1 MARRPKREEQQMM
14 LAKHRN
20 SDASRSDSR
29 FPRKAPPSKEYD
41 GAIKHV
47 RTGQANMYYGMQL
60 TSWLRVRPEK
70 ALHICPV
77 EASYQRLNCV
87 CVCVCVWRGVS
98 YQLLLNTTEQKIIM
112 KHPSL
117 FFPILEE
124 LFLWSPWLLTWGHPC
139 PDSWGFSLF
148 FVCVSNLLSKNLA
161 HFLGRLW
168 TTLYLEIQSQ
178 KDLSGDRAG
187 RLGI

>member
-98 YQLLLNTTEQKIIM
+98 Y
-112 KHPSL
+112 
-117 FFPILEE
+117 
-124 LFLWSPWLLTWGHPC
+124 
-139 PDSWGFSLF
+139 
-148 FVCVSNLLSKNLA
+148 
-161 HFLGRLW
+161 
-168 TTLYLEIQSQ
+168 
-178 KDLSGDRAG
+178 
-187 RLGI
+187 